1 MPFETKLREELDR
14 ELDSLKDSDVGSEEH
29 KATADTMTRLMDR
42 AIELKKIEV
51 EARNQERAQ
60 ENERALRLVQ
70 MRDERNDKLLRNIL
84 MGVGSVGGLAT
95 IWLLSAAAFTYE
107 EKGTISSLIG
117 KKVLGMLVPKL

>member
-14 ELDSLKDSDVGSEEH
+14 EFDSLKDSEIGSDEH
-29 KATADTMTRLMDR
+29 KATMDSMTKLMDR
-42 AIELKKIEV
+42 AIELKKIDV
-51 EARNQERAQ
+51 DAKNQAKAQ
-60 ENERALRLVQ
+60 ENEKTLRLEQ
-70 MRDERNDKLLRNIL
+70 MKDERNDKLVRNII
-84 MGVGSVGGLAT
+84 MGVGSVGGLVT

>member
-14 ELDSLKDSDVGSEEH
+14 EFDSLKASEIGSEEH

-51 EARNQERAQ
+51 DARNQERAQ
-60 ENERALRLVQ
+60 ENERVLRLTQ
-70 MRDERNDKLLRNIL
+70 LRDERNDKLIRNIV
-84 MGVGSVGGLAT
+84 MGVGSVGGLVT

>member
-14 ELDSLKDSDVGSEEH
+14 EFDSLKASEVGSEEH

-51 EARNQERAQ
+51 DARNQERAQ